1 MYWNVNNIW
10 KLAVGLLILTTIYYI
25 IIGTTLPKDRFKTA
39 AYVGLILAIPT
50 AILAIHQGMKY
61 IPMAISYLVLKR
73 ENEQRQ
79 PTNIKHKNDYEI
91 DVRNEN
97 DYEISEQ
104 ELQEIAVR
112 DENERRRLANIQQN
126 YDGFLSD
133 NIYGISKQEL
143 KEITDTAWEQ
153 ETGVYE
159 NDGISSVI
167 PGWTKKDAAKISN
180 EFAERERKNKEA
192 FDKFI
197 ADAQEKERQDKREND
212 KKYGPVKA
220 AEGEIAYYKEQADD
234 INNSDGDREE
244 ARTTMYKIIDA
255 VRNYKDKHRIL

>member
-61 IPMAISYLVLKR
+61 IPMAISYLVYEYDRKMADKR
-73 ENEQRQ
+73 EQAR
-79 PTNIKHKNDYEI
+79 KND
-91 DVRNEN
+91 
-97 DYEISEQ
+97 
-104 ELQEIAVR
+104 IA
-112 DENERRRLANIQQN
+112 DENERRRLVNIQQN

-153 ETGVYE
+153 GTGVYE